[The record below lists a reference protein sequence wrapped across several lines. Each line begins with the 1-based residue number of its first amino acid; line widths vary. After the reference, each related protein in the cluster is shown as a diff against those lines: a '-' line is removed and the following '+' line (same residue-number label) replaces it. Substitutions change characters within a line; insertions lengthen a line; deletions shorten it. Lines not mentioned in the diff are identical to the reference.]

1 MNKYCIFFHL
11 LKNINI
17 VKKIPIKR
25 HTWELE
31 MKVLELNIELSD
43 LIERYEK
50 FKFEK
55 SKKDTL
61 NNNNNSESK

>member
-11 LKNINI
+11 LKNINT
-17 VKKIPIKR
+17 VKNIPVKR

-43 LIERYEK
+43 LIKRYEK
-50 FKFEK
+50 YKFEK
-55 SKKDTL
+55 SKKESL
-61 NNNNNSESK
+61 NNNSEPK